1 MFSVAIQPDNP
12 AEVGGKIYNMMDV
25 ALAGRWRAPS
35 SEAAN
40 VDAPQPSIEVVEPAE
55 AEIVEP
61 AEAEIVEPAEVK
73 VECNASKN

>member
-1 MFSVAIQPDNP
+1 
-12 AEVGGKIYNMMDV
+12 MMDV
-25 ALAGRWRAPS
+25 ALAGKWGAPS

-40 VDAPQPSIEVVEPAE
+40 VDAPQPS

-73 VECNASKN
+73 VEGSASNN